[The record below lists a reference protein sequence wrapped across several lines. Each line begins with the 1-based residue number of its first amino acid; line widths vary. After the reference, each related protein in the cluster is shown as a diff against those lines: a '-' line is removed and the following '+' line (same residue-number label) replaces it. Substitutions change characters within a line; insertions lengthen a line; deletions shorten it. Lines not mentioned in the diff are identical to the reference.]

1 MTSKKDTKRRLFFT
15 SDLWFYRDN
24 IIDIRKR
31 KYKNVSEMNDAYID
45 KWNMCVGENDV
56 VFVLGNFIY
65 DFSKY
70 EIILGMLRGTK
81 VLLPTDFD
89 KQCIMQN
96 QNLITDILTSET
108 GGLVENFDYVTYKA
122 YNSVGLTTNKEDFE
136 MLKAKI
142 ENDEDDFVLLH
153 NNIMEFSDYGI
164 VISHYPLLDWNGK
177 EMGSINIHG
186 GTIQTPTN
194 LKSEKR
200 FNVGVDFC
208 GETPVAY
215 DYIIKIIE
223 KAKQ

>member
-15 SDLWFYRDN
+15 SDLWLYRDN

-56 VFVLGNFIY
+56 VFILGNFIY

-89 KQCIMQN
+89 KQCIKQN

-108 GGLVENFDYVTYKA
+108 GGLAENFD
-122 YNSVGLTTNKEDFE
+122 
-136 MLKAKI
+136 
-142 ENDEDDFVLLH
+142 
-153 NNIMEFSDYGI
+153 
-164 VISHYPLLDWNGK
+164 
-177 EMGSINIHG
+177 
-186 GTIQTPTN
+186 
-194 LKSEKR
+194 
-200 FNVGVDFC
+200 
-208 GETPVAY
+208 
-215 DYIIKIIE
+215 
-223 KAKQ
+223 